1 VPRPPREQK
10 LIVAPSNVMTLEDS
24 AFDSSFRR
32 VNKHLHMFVSAL
44 NIRTRTGGD
53 KRLWWLWLA
62 TNDDI
67 EKQH

>member
-1 VPRPPREQK
+1 
-10 LIVAPSNVMTLEDS
+10 
-24 AFDSSFRR
+24 
-32 VNKHLHMFVSAL
+32 MFVSAL